1 MVLSLDNSR
10 QNVEDHTKDY
20 AKVSRWICVF
30 LDLFK
35 KKENHTH
42 G

>member
-20 AKVSRWICVF
+20 AKVSLWICIF

-35 KKENHTH
+35 KRRNQNH

>member
-20 AKVSRWICVF
+20 VKVSRWICVF
-30 LDLFK
+30 LDLFL
-35 KKENHTH
+35 KKENHNYV
-42 G
+42 

>member
-20 AKVSRWICVF
+20 YAKVSLWICVF
-30 LDLFK
+30 LDLFQNK
-35 KKENHTH
+35 IKS
-42 G
+42 